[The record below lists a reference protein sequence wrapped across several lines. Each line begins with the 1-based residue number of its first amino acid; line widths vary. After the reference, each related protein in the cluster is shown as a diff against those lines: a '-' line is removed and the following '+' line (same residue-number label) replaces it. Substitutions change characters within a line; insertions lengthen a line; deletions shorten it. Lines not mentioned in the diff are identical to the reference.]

1 MFGRLVGAQLMFDVN
16 FRNGV
21 YIMSEIN
28 IRNERESDSARI
40 SEIITLA
47 FENDPI
53 SDKREAEIV
62 RLMREDSALT
72 ISLVA
77 EIKDE
82 VIGHI
87 AFSKVTIND
96 EFIDWYGLAPVSI
109 DPKFQNKGIGSKLI
123 NEGIKLLKEMNA
135 KGCVLLGE
143 PDYYRHFG
151 FKAYSQLILPGV
163 PAEYFQAL
171 PLGDSIPSGIVKY
184 HQSFG

>member
-1 MFGRLVGAQLMFDVN
+1 
-16 FRNGV
+16 
-21 YIMSEIN
+21 MSEIR
-28 IRNERESDSARI
+28 IRNEKESDRARI

-62 RLMREDSALT
+62 RLMRDDSALS

-77 EIKDE
+77 ENKDKI
-82 VIGHI
+82 VGHI

-96 EFIDWYGLAPVSI
+96 ECIDWYGLAPVSV
-109 DPKFQNKGIGSKLI
+109 DPRFQSKGIGSKLI
-123 NEGIKLLKEMNA
+123 NEGIKLLKKINA

-143 PDYYRHFG
+143 PEYYGRFG
-151 FKAYSQLILPGV
+151 YKANAQLILPGV

-171 PLGDSIPSGIVKY
+171 AFSHSIPSGTVKY
-184 HQSFG
+184 HHSFG